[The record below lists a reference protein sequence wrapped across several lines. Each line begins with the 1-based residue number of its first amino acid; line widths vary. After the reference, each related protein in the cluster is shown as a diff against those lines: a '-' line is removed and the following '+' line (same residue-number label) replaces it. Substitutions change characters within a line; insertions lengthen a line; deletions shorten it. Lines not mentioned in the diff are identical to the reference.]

1 MAQSQRQRPDLDY
14 QIGRQTL
21 PSRNLQTHKGVSSP
35 HTNLSA
41 PTTPTSRHFYGY
53 EYHDHHF
60 ENEKKSIIKRAKDK
74 AKRWRYS
81 ILRRKSNKHEND
93 NKPQVSLDEMEEQEI
108 ENHGTTNYGLTC
120 EEDSSTKESTT
131 IRYLSS
137 NSNSTRITSQ
147 ANGNWEIEMKQAND
161 AAKQP
166 SKAYNPPKDAKP
178 TPSTANI
185 TRMDDSHM
193 NQAPANKTRMDD
205 SHMNQAPANK
215 APANKTRMDDSHM
228 NQAPANI
235 TRMDNNN
242 MNQAPSA
249 AWSTLITNEH
259 NNSEKMMLPPTTTIS
274 EYTTKMKTVNLETTT
289 STSIAN
295 NDNTDCETKTID
307 LITTSLP
314 STTNDHNTINEIV
327 QEKLSPFTTSIAPIS
342 TSIVSGHK
350 ISSEK
355 EMQSPITI
363 TSTPATYGYETID
376 EPLIDTLLS
385 GTTTSTSIVSD
396 HKNIDNV
403 ETLSPSPM
411 SFGFVNDHKTIDE
424 VETLS
429 QSLMSFGSIVNGHK
443 TIGETLIE
451 TLAPAYTMALEA
463 TLLIASKIQE
473 SCPRIENAK
482 KQFWNRGLS
491 MKEYLMN
498 KLEPTEEDRL
508 LCEVITKAMS
518 LRKDFN
524 RCIVGVGQLDTSK
537 KGIVCSSVKEEKH
550 DFNSPLPIST
560 NPFIEDFEIR
570 GRTH

>member
-166 SKAYNPPKDAKP
+166 SKAYNPPKVAKP
-178 TPSTANI
+178 IPSTANI
-185 TRMDDSHM
+185 TRMDNNNM
-193 NQAPANKTRMDD
+193 NQAL
-205 SHMNQAPANK
+205 
-215 APANKTRMDDSHM
+215 
-228 NQAPANI
+228 ANI

-242 MNQAPSA
+242 MNQAPA
-249 AWSTLITNEH
+249 ATWSTFNTNEH

-314 STTNDHNTINEIV
+314 STTNDHNTVNEIV

-363 TSTPATYGYETID
+363 TSAPATYGYETMD

-560 NPFIEDFEIR
+560 NAFIEDFEIR